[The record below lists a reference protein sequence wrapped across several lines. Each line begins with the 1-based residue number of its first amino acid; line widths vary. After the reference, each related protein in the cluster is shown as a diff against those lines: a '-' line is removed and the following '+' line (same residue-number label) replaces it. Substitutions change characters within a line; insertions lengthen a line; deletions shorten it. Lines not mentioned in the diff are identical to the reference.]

1 MASVSKGPG
10 PRPEGGV
17 APSGQEARRRRFEI
31 VPAIDV
37 KDGRCVRLV
46 QGRFDDATVY
56 GDDPVAVAR
65 RWATGG
71 APRLHVVDLDGAV
84 AGRPVARDLVV
95 AIARAVCPVP
105 VQIGGGIRSRADLDG
120 YLEAGIDRVILGTA
134 ALEDRALV
142 TAAAA
147 AHPGRVWVGLDVRD
161 GRLAVRGWLETA
173 AATPIE
179 AARTLADAGAGGF
192 VVTDITKD
200 GTLAGPSLDRTLAVA
215 EAVDRPVLASGGV
228 SSADDL
234 RRLAAAGGGRLAG
247 AIVGRAL
254 YAGRVSLADALA
266 AATAAAA
273 ERERSGEAGS
283 PPRSGGEVNA
293 TRETRR
299 GGSDR

>member
-1 MASVSKGPG
+1 MP
-10 PRPEGGV
+10 
-17 APSGQEARRRRFEI
+17 RFEV

-65 RWATGG
+65 RFAAGG

-95 AIARAVCPVP
+95 AIARAVAPLP
-105 VQIGGGIRSRADLDG
+105 VQVGGGIRARADLLA
-120 YLEAGIDRVILGTA
+120 YLAAGLDRVILGTA
-134 ALEDRALV
+134 ALEDRGLV
-142 TAAAA
+142 AAAAA

-173 AATPIE
+173 AVAPIE
-179 AARTLADAGAGGF
+179 AARTLAEAGAAGF
-192 VVTDITKD
+192 VVTDIAKD
-200 GTLAGPSLDRTLAVA
+200 GTLTGPSLERTVAVA

-234 RRLAAAGGGRLAG
+234 RRLAATGRLAG
-247 AIVGRAL
+247 AIVGKAL
-254 YAGRVSLADALA
+254 YAAAVTLEELLA
-266 AATAAAA
+266 AAQ
-273 ERERSGEAGS
+273 
-283 PPRSGGEVNA
+283 V
-293 TRETRR
+293 TR
-299 GGSDR
+299 